1 MNKEHK
7 AQLDNISYNFEED
20 RKETKNDIDN
30 FGDIKKSKT
39 QKSPNKIKKK
49 ENKYFKKQSCE
60 QITNLKKVKINKKIE
75 IIDVECWKQYNL
87 EHTANEN
94 LEEFLIMEYEN
105 NKKKENE
112 KNKNNKNENENNIKR
127 VRSKEGTIS
136 CTCIII

>member
-1 MNKEHK
+1 MSKEHK

-20 RKETKNDIDN
+20 KKENKNDIDN

-39 QKSPNKIKKK
+39 QKSPNKIRKK
-49 ENKYFKKQSCE
+49 ENKYFKKQSIE

-105 NKKKENE
+105 NKKKEDE
-112 KNKNNKNENENNIKR
+112 KNKNNKNENNAKR
-127 VRSKEGTIS
+127 VRDKEGTIS

>member
-7 AQLDNISYNFEED
+7 AQLDNISDNFEED
-20 RKETKNDIDN
+20 KKENKNDIDN

-39 QKSPNKIKKK
+39 HKSPNKLRKI
-49 ENKYFKKQSCE
+49 ENKE
-60 QITNLKKVKINKKIE
+60 QITNSKKVKINKKIE

-105 NKKKENE
+105 NKKKEEE
-112 KNKNNKNENENNIKR
+112 KNKNNKNVNNIKR
-127 VRSKEGTIS
+127 VRGKDGTIS